1 VSNREIDRK
10 VRHQAQ
16 SKPKFV
22 QELPEESSGK
32 NGDMVYFRNSDTNQ
46 VEQYLKNEGSWLNMQ
61 TGINIE
67 NAGASR
73 RQALL
78 FSPGVLSGGGTGG
91 GGTGGGGFGEGDTG
105 GGPKD
110 PRGKSIGK
118 TTFKPLTVSQ
128 ARDRLTSSGDLS
140 SELGGTVT
148 GNLRI
153 TDGSLGVDIAAS
165 ATDGRIDAAN
175 DVVAYS
181 TSDKRLKENIKPLE
195 NALEKINQIRGVEF
209 DWKEL
214 NEEERREIHGNQ
226 GHDVGVIAQEVEAI
240 LPEVVTERKNGY
252 KAVKYE
258 KIVPL
263 LIEAVKELSNR
274 IK

>member
-1 VSNREIDRK
+1 MSNREIDRK

-32 NGDMVYFRNSDTNQ
+32 NGDIVYFRNSDTNQ

-67 NAGASR
+67 NAGSSI

-78 FSPGVLSGGGTGG
+78 FSPGVLSGGGGG
-91 GGTGGGGFGEGDTG
+91 GGLGEGDTG

-110 PRGKSIGK
+110 QRGKSIGK

-128 ARDRLTSSGDLS
+128 ARDRLTASGDLS
-140 SELGGTVT
+140 SELDGTVT
-148 GNLRI
+148 GDLRI
-153 TDGSLGVDIAAS
+153 TDGALGVDIAAS

-181 TSDKRLKENIKPLE
+181 TSDERLKENIKPLE

>member
-1 VSNREIDRK
+1 MSNREIDRK

-32 NGDMVYFRNSDTNQ
+32 NGDIVYFRNSDTNQ

-67 NAGASR
+67 NAGSSI

-78 FSPGVLSGGGTGG
+78 FSPGVLSGGGGG
-91 GGTGGGGFGEGDTG
+91 GGLGEGDTG

-110 PRGKSIGK
+110 QRKGFGK

-128 ARDRLTSSGDLS
+128 ARDRLTASGDLS
-140 SELGGTVT
+140 SELDGTVT
-148 GNLRI
+148 GDLRI
-153 TDGSLGVDIAAS
+153 TDGALGVDIAAS

-181 TSDKRLKENIKPLE
+181 TSDERLKENIKPLE

>member
-91 GGTGGGGFGEGDTG
+91 GGVGEGDTG

-209 DWKEL
+209 DWKKL
-214 NEEERREIHGNQ
+214 NKEERKVIHGNE
-226 GHDVGVIAQEVEAI
+226 GHDVGVIAQEIESV
-240 LPEVVTERKNGY
+240 LPEIVTERKSGY